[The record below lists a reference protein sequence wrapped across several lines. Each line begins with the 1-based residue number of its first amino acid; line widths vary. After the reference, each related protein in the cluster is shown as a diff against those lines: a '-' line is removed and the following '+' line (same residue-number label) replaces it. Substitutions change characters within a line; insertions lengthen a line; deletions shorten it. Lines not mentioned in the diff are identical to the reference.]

1 MSLSKYYKHSPSFKA
16 EELVKT
22 GDRNAE
28 GWVPSPT
35 PQPSPFTS
43 RQLSDEARPADKA
56 RRPPPAAPAQ
66 GPPPG
71 PPPPQADKAPPEPPP
86 PAAKPAVDLTRYI
99 ERVESDKRAEE
110 AYRRG
115 IAEGQ
120 ALAEKEF
127 GTATAALMQACSQLD
142 DLRATLIANS
152 GGELLEFALT
162 VAERVLRLSLRE
174 QDHTL
179 VATIEEA
186 LHLAV
191 KSDEYTIHIN
201 PDDYEILNARAVDI
215 IASISGLNNIVI
227 KKDATIEK
235 GGVSIES
242 DNCTIDATIAGQLE
256 LIREEIRKRQ

>member
-1 MSLSKYYKHSPSFKA
+1 MSLSKYYAHSPSFKA
-16 EELVKT
+16 EEQVKT
-22 GDRNAE
+22 GDRSGE

-43 RQLSDEARPADKA
+43 RQLSEETSFVDRARKPSASAAVQEPPSSPQPPKADRSPADL
-56 RRPPPAAPAQ
+56 PSSAATPS
-66 GPPPG
+66 
-71 PPPPQADKAPPEPPP
+71 
-86 PAAKPAVDLTRYI
+86 VDLSLYI
-99 ERVESDKRAEE
+99 ERVEADRLANE

-115 IAEGQ
+115 VAEGQ
-120 ALAEKEF
+120 SLAEKEF
-127 GTATAALMQACSQLD
+127 GTTTAALLQACSQLD

-152 GGELLEFALT
+152 GGELLEFALA

-186 LHLAV
+186 LQLAV

-201 PDDYEILNARAVDI
+201 PDDYEILDARAVDI
-215 IASISGLNNIVI
+215 VASISGLNNIVI

-235 GGVSIES
+235 GGVYIES
-242 DNCTIDATIAGQLE
+242 DNCTIDATVVGQLE